1 MNEMADL
8 AITAPDSARADLLLL
23 GVFEDEL
30 PGVDGLPTA
39 LAEAAKQLAD
49 RPGWKARKGR
59 CIETSVGD
67 QSLPIAAIALRGLG
81 KRDELDRF
89 KLDRWL
95 QSAIDTTLACGLGRL
110 ALRLPDHETTRGIES
125 AERVLRQL
133 RAATYRF
140 RPFLAAD
147 ESKSR
152 LNSIQLLAPSDGK
165 EVWQQALGTARAV
178 ADGMELSR
186 TLGNTPG
193 NIAQPEW
200 MEQQARELAE
210 LTGATLTVL
219 DAKELEKR
227 GMNGMLAVGNASKY
241 PPRIVRLDLGTTG
254 PCVALVGKGITFDT
268 GGISLKPSAAM
279 EEMKFDKCGATTVLG
294 VVRAVA
300 DLKLP
305 IRLRAYL
312 ALAENM
318 PGGSAYRPGDILR
331 CYNGKSV
338 EIINTDA
345 EGRIVLADTLAWA
358 VEDKPDWLLEFS
370 TLTGACV
377 IALGPL
383 AAGIFT
389 PSDQLA
395 DGLLAAA
402 ERSGERLWR
411 LPYWPEHLEPMR
423 GNYAELK
430 NTGGRWGAACT
441 AAAFLGQFV
450 DSHERWAHIDIAG
463 PCAVDGKGGGT
474 ARGAT
479 GYSVPF
485 TVDWLR
491 TLNPE

>member
-8 AITAPDSARADLLLL
+8 AITAPTETRADLLLI
-23 GVFEDEL
+23 GVFEGEL
-30 PGVDGLPTA
+30 PAADDLPEALVDSANRLATRSGWTA
-39 LAEAAKQLAD
+39 
-49 RPGWKARKGR
+49 RRGR
-59 CIETSVGD
+59 CIETGVEVEDS
-67 QSLPIAAIALRGLG
+67 PITVLALRGLG

-95 QSAIDTTLACGLGRL
+95 QSAIDDALAHGLEQL
-110 ALRLPDHETTRGIES
+110 ALRLPDHETTRGAES

-133 RAATYRF
+133 RAATYRY
-140 RPFLAAD
+140 RQFLTGDESRSCLTRIKLVPPAAD
-147 ESKSR
+147 
-152 LNSIQLLAPSDGK
+152 
-165 EVWQQALGTARAV
+165 QQTWEKALSTADAV

-186 TLGNTPG
+186 TLGNTPA

-200 MEQQARELAE
+200 MEEQAHELAE
-210 LTGATLTVL
+210 FTGATISVL
-219 DAKELEKR
+219 GADELKSR
-227 GMNGMLAVGNASKY
+227 GMNGMLAVGGGSKY
-241 PPRIVRLDLGTTG
+241 PPRIVRIDLGSEG
-254 PCVALVGKGITFDT
+254 PTVALVGKGITFDT
-268 GGISLKPSAAM
+268 GGISLKPSASM
-279 EEMKFDKCGATTVLG
+279 EEMKFDKCGACTVLG
-294 VVRAVA
+294 IVRAVA
-300 DLKLP
+300 ELKLP

-318 PGGSAYRPGDILR
+318 PDGGSYRPGDILR

-358 VEDKPDWLLEFS
+358 VEEEPDWLLEFS

-377 IALGPL
+377 IALGHL

-389 PSDQLA
+389 PNDHLA
-395 DGLLAAA
+395 EGLLAAA
-402 ERSGERLWR
+402 QRSGERLWR
-411 LPYWPEHLEPMR
+411 MPFWPEYLEPMR

-430 NTGGRWGAACT
+430 NTGGRWGAAST

-450 DSHERWAHIDIAG
+450 GSHDRWVHIDIAG
-463 PCAVDGKGGGT
+463 PCATDAKNGSG

-491 TLNPE
+491 NLCRE